1 MLDRTSNRHYD
12 ALFAPQFF
20 DLDQHEA
27 LPLAAFIALLAEQFT
42 RYQRLADGKH
52 QIVPT
57 EKQQAFLRRI
67 ITAEECFHF
76 SEVVGGR
83 GRGRGRARARPS

>member
-1 MLDRTSNRHYD
+1 VLDRTSNRNYD

-27 LPLAAFIALLAEQFT
+27 LPLTAFITLLAEQFT

-57 EKQQAFLRRI
+57 ETQQAGLGLG
-67 ITAEECFHF
+67 A
-76 SEVVGGR
+76 SG
-83 GRGRGRARARPS
+83 

>member
-57 EKQQAFLRRI
+57 ETQQAGLG
-67 ITAEECFHF
+67 
-76 SEVVGGR
+76 VGASG
-83 GRGRGRARARPS
+83 